1 MGADRSVPT
10 QYHYD
15 TVSGKAE
22 ASGSAYAGGDG
33 DLISTGSISLNDGQS
48 LIDSGG
54 DARITF
60 TNAGSLILKDE
71 AGNAGLTIDTSQNVN
86 LEASKILSVDTI
98 NEKTSANGVT
108 IDGVSLKDGGATVDA
123 TGIAGGTGIVP
134 FVIDS
139 EIETIAAG
147 NPGAISVATYCTIVS
162 TDAGGDAFTL
172 ANGTQK
178 GQLKKIIFKT
188 DGGGN
193 ATVTIAT
200 PSDASHDVITM
211 ANAGEFAELM
221 WNGSLWRVIALE
233 GCTVA

>member
-1 MGADRSVPT
+1 MGAEYTYDPATGKQVPT
-10 QYHYD
+10 GGPY
-15 TVSGKAE
+15 S
-22 ASGSAYAGGDG
+22 GGDG
-33 DLISTGSISLNDGQS
+33 TYIVSGSTTYSDGSHIL
-48 LIDSGG
+48 DSSG
-54 DARITF
+54 DQRITF
-60 TNAGSLILKDE
+60 TDGGSLILKDE

-86 LEASKILSVDTI
+86 LEAGKILKTDTI
-98 NEKTSANGVT
+98 NEVTTNGGVT
-108 IDGVSLKDGGATVDA
+108 VDGVVLKDGGATVDA

-134 FVIDS
+134 FIIDS

-162 TDAGGDAFTL
+162 TDSDDDAFTL

-193 ATVTIAT
+193 AVITITT
-200 PSDASHDVITM
+200 PSDSSHNVITM
-211 ANAGEFAELM
+211 TNAGEFAELV
-221 WNGSLWRVIALE
+221 WNGSLWRVITLE